1 MQSHVARN
9 TPHIILHTRMRP
21 RLRLCDTTTTTDRD
35 DRVDDHAPTTRGR
48 RPRWLASASALVVG
62 RRRRLNDRST
72 DMTANAPT
80 LGFLKVDARAPLR
93 GSRDRGEEEDVDHQ
107 GETEEGFVKLAAR
120 LEPGFTGTT
129 HAYVVK
135 VPANA
140 REVNVMATSFA
151 AGTRVEIDGTTG
163 NMALRSATR
172 GKDVVVALVDV
183 QSGETRAKYTL
194 TCEVDDAMSCEGEVV
209 MKEKPKVEG
218 AEEAHGHSH
227 DGVPCDGTHPSH
239 GHAHGNGEEKKQK
252 CGHDHGDDGGECHG
266 HDHGHGHGEKKEAH
280 GHDHGHGHG
289 EKKEEHSHGHGH
301 AHGEEK
307 KEACGHD
314 HGHDECHGHAHGEEK
329 KEHSHGHGHSH

>member
-1 MQSHVARN
+1 MA
-9 TPHIILHTRMRP
+9 
-21 RLRLCDTTTTTDRD
+21 
-35 DRVDDHAPTTRGR
+35 A
-48 RPRWLASASALVVG
+48 
-62 RRRRLNDRST
+62 
-72 DMTANAPT
+72 ANAPT
-80 LGFLKVDARAPLR
+80 LGFLKVDARAPLPTTTTTHGHGHGHGH
-93 GSRDRGEEEDVDHQ
+93 GSHHDDHEGAVDHHE
-107 GETEEGFVKLAAR
+107 GTTGEGFVKLAAR

-227 DGVPCDGTHPSH
+227 DGVPCDGTHHSHGH
-239 GHAHGNGEEKKQK
+239 GHAHGEEKKQK

-266 HDHGHGHGEKKEAH
+266 HDHGH
-280 GHDHGHGHG
+280 DHGHGHG
-289 EKKEEHSHGHGH
+289 EKEAHSHGHGH

>member
-1 MQSHVARN
+1 M
-9 TPHIILHTRMRP
+9 
-21 RLRLCDTTTTTDRD
+21 TT
-35 DRVDDHAPTTRGR
+35 A
-48 RPRWLASASALVVG
+48 A
-62 RRRRLNDRST
+62 
-72 DMTANAPT
+72 ANAPM
-80 LGFLKVDARAPLR
+80 LAFLKVDARAPLATTHGR
-93 GSRDRGEEEDVDHQ
+93 AHAHEWHDDGGDHRDH
-107 GETEEGFVKLAAR
+107 EEGFVKLAAR